1 VKKTVAQSIVRGAS
15 HTTNQKGKV
24 MNPRVLVVDDH
35 ENIRFS
41 FAEFLTGGGFKVDS
55 AETAEEAIELIRTV
69 EHDAVFLDIFI
80 GGDSGIDLL
89 REVKERNPN
98 VPVIMVTG
106 APDVDTASD
115 AVRLGAF
122 DYLRKPVLKKDLLM
136 HAGRAVAYK
145 NALDEKDQY
154 QKRMS
159 AVFHGVSDGILVFD
173 LENNLV
179 QVNAAAKDI
188 LGLNGES
195 LGQNFSDIADKK
207 NNEVFKYLKQILELR
222 LEGELYKLEFGQ
234 KKNRPMVLSIC
245 MTPVKTQYG
254 AENDYVMVIRDESKP
269 NFRLSV

>member
-1 VKKTVAQSIVRGAS
+1 MK
-15 HTTNQKGKV
+15 
-24 MNPRVLVVDDH
+24 PRVLVVDDH

-41 FAEFLTGGGFKVDS
+41 FAEFLDGGGFKVD
-55 AETAEEAIELIRTV
+55 AVETADEALELIKTI

-89 REVKERNPN
+89 KEVKERNPN
-98 VPVIMVTG
+98 CPVIMVTG

-122 DYLRKPVLKKDLLM
+122 DYLSKPVLKKDLLI

-145 NALDEKDQY
+145 GALDQKDQY

-173 LENNLV
+173 AENILV
-179 QVNAAAKDI
+179 QINAAAKDI
-188 LGLNGES
+188 LGLDGDG
-195 LGQNFSDIADKK
+195 LGRNFADIADKK
-207 NNEVFKYLKQILELR
+207 KSEVFKYLKQILELR

-254 AENDYVMVIRDESKP
+254 VENDYVMVVRDETKP
-269 NFRLSV
+269 NYRLSV